1 MNQSAALDVTCE
13 WENIVDFAGRH
24 NARCQLEEARAK
36 QKQHKKINK
45 ALYYAMGAAVAVL
58 MECAGLLASWVAV
71 SFGIALACLAC
82 FAYGKFVG
90 KREARYGR

>member
-24 NARCQLEEARAK
+24 NVRCRFEESRNQKK
-36 QKQHKKINK
+36 QQKRISK
-45 ALYYAMGAAVAVL
+45 AMYYAAGAAVAAL
-58 MECAGLLASWVAV
+58 MGVTGLLASWVAV
-71 SFGIALACLAC
+71 SVGIALACMAC

-90 KREARYGR
+90 NREARYGR